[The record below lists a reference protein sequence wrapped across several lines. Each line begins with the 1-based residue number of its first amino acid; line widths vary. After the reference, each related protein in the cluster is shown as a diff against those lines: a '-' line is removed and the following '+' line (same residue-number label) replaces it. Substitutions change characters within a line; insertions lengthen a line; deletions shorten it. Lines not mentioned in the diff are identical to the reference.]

1 MNALKNYILES
12 LDDKQVN
19 KLFRQF
25 INNYDNEIGDVLKK
39 QVSIV

>member
-1 MNALKNYILES
+1 MNTLKNYILES

-39 QVSIV
+39 SRFL